1 MNSFGAVIM
10 MLFISSHTYI
20 KLQFYSMHKM
30 IKSGGMTNPFAL
42 YTATIM
48 KCKEEASTWFDQM
61 FWDTWTDITFFDL
74 IFCKNTVSS
83 ILNPWS
89 GVMFLSM
96 MWFFAFHRNI
106 RSPSSVASSRT
117 LFTISEVL
125 RQSLGWLF
133 IIFNPATTQEYYI
146 TCMDVNLLIDLV
158 ALDDNNFP
166 TDRLPLRLHPNHP
179 CLKICLYFFG

>member
-1 MNSFGAVIM
+1 MVLFTVLGKLSIKNASHLKKTPEFMNSFGAVIM

-106 RSPSSVASSRT
+106 RSPSLLPPLGLYLQSVRYSDKVSGDFSSFLT
-117 LFTISEVL
+117 QPQPKNTI
-125 RQSLGWLF
+125 
-133 IIFNPATTQEYYI
+133 
-146 TCMDVNLLIDLV
+146 
-158 ALDDNNFP
+158 
-166 TDRLPLRLHPNHP
+166 
-179 CLKICLYFFG
+179 